1 MAHSVVTALQFICAA
16 ALISWWPCSALNY
29 ELKEE
34 EEEGCG
40 VVIVFKEVTLV
51 DEVVGFL
58 LGVWVMVALVLWL
71 HGYQSFITNSLYI
84 RLSLQLV

>member
-1 MAHSVVTALQFICAA
+1 M
-16 ALISWWPCSALNY
+16 
-29 ELKEE
+29 
-34 EEEGCG
+34 
-40 VVIVFKEVTLV
+40 VIVFKVTLV

-58 LGVWVMVALVLWL
+58 LGVWVMVALGLWL